1 MDITV
6 GKEGRIEI
14 RLDEADKEL
23 FRRAQHLV
31 GDASISSFITRIVKE
46 RSLKILRE
54 HDAVLVSNEDREVFF
69 DACLGAGPSSPS
81 ANLIEATARHKARI
95 GRAD

>member
-1 MDITV
+1 M

-54 HDAVLVSNEDREVFF
+54 HDAVLVSNQDREVFF
-69 DACLGAGPSSPS
+69 DACLGAGPHSPS
-81 ANLIEATARHKARI
+81 ADLLEATARHEAWMD
-95 GRAD
+95 RAD